1 MNITKKNM
9 TFTLAEESGG
19 YSFNGDFVLDAA
31 GLAEFRG
38 SVTPKAGGRMGSV
51 YFNET
56 GDGGVSVSFCGSRED
71 FSEALAAL
79 GTLVKA
85 AKETIN
91 GTGAEEDKPHTAG
104 QPKAPKMFEKTG
116 AEEGQAGDNG
126 SEKDAGTVP
135 GEQEPT
141 GENTAGHED
150 AHAVPSGSGNEVGER
165 QVGNDGSGED
175 DNTVAGKQEEQEV

>member
-38 SVTPKAGGRMGSV
+38 SVTPKGGGRMGSI

-56 GDGGVSVSFCGSRED
+56 GGGGVSVSFSGSQED

-85 AKETIN
+85 AKEAVD
-91 GTGAEEDKPHTAG
+91 GTGAEDDKPHTAG
-104 QPKAPKMFEKTG
+104 QPE
-116 AEEGQAGDNG
+116 AENDGGQAGDNG
-126 SEKDAGTVP
+126 SEKDADTAP
-135 GEQEPT
+135 GEQEET
-141 GENTAGHED
+141 GENAAGHED
-150 AHAVPSGSGNEVGER
+150 AQAVPSGSGDE
-165 QVGNDGSGED
+165 
-175 DNTVAGKQEEQEV
+175 AGKEG

>member
-19 YSFNGDFVLDAA
+19 YSFDGDFVLDAA

-56 GDGGVSVSFCGSRED
+56 GDGGVSVSFSGSRED

-85 AKETIN
+85 AKEAVN
-91 GTGAEEDKPHTAG
+91 GTGAEDDKPYTAG
-104 QPKAPKMFEKTG
+104 QPE
-116 AEEGQAGDNG
+116 AENDGGQAGDNG
-126 SEKDAGTVP
+126 SEKDADTVP
-135 GEQEPT
+135 GERKPT
-141 GENTAGHED
+141 GENAAGHED
-150 AHAVPSGSGNEVGER
+150 AQAVPSGSESK
-165 QVGNDGSGED
+165 DG
-175 DNTVAGKQEEQEV
+175 KEE

>member
-56 GDGGVSVSFCGSRED
+56 GDGGVSVSFSGARED

-85 AKETIN
+85 AKEAIN
-91 GTGAEEDKPHTAG
+91 GTGAETDKPHTAG
-104 QPKAPKMFEKTG
+104 QPE
-116 AEEGQAGDNG
+116 AENDGGQ
-126 SEKDAGTVP
+126 
-135 GEQEPT
+135 
-141 GENTAGHED
+141 
-150 AHAVPSGSGNEVGER
+150 AVPSGSGNEVGER
-165 QVGNDGSGED
+165 QVRNDGSGED
-175 DNTVAGKQEEQEV
+175 DNTVTGKQEEQEV

>member
-19 YSFNGDFVLDAA
+19 YSFNGDFVLGAS
-31 GLAEFRG
+31 GFAEFRG
-38 SVTPKAGGRMGSV
+38 SVTPKAGGRMGSI

-56 GDGGVSVSFCGSRED
+56 GDGEVSVSFSGSRED
-71 FSEALAAL
+71 FSGALAAL
-79 GTLVKA
+79 GTLVGA

-91 GTGAEEDKPHTAG
+91 GTGAETDKSKTAG
-104 QPKAPKMFEKTG
+104 QPE
-116 AEEGQAGDNG
+116 AENDVRQAGDNG

-141 GENTAGHED
+141 GENAAGHED
-150 AHAVPSGSGNEVGER
+150 AQDVPSGSVDE
-165 QVGNDGSGED
+165 
-175 DNTVAGKQEEQEV
+175 AGKEG

>member
-19 YSFNGDFVLDAA
+19 YSFDGDFVLDAA

-38 SVTPKAGGRMGSV
+38 SVTPKAGGRMGSI

-56 GDGGVSVSFCGSRED
+56 GSGEVSVSFSGSRED

-91 GTGAEEDKPHTAG
+91 GTGTEADKPHTAG
-104 QPKAPKMFEKTG
+104 QPEAG
-116 AEEGQAGDNG
+116 NDGGGQAGDNS
-126 SEKDAGTVP
+126 SEK
-135 GEQEPT
+135 
-141 GENTAGHED
+141 
-150 AHAVPSGSGNEVGER
+150 
-165 QVGNDGSGED
+165 D

>member
-19 YSFNGDFVLDAA
+19 YSFDGDFVLDAA

-38 SVTPKAGGRMGSV
+38 SVTPKAGGRMGSI

-56 GDGGVSVSFCGSRED
+56 GSGEVSVSFSGSRED

-79 GTLVKA
+79 GTLVGA
-85 AKETIN
+85 AKEAVD
-91 GTGAEEDKPHTAG
+91 GTGAEDDKPHTAG
-104 QPKAPKMFEKTG
+104 QPE
-116 AEEGQAGDNG
+116 AENNGGQAGDN
-126 SEKDAGTVP
+126 SLEKDADTVP

-141 GENTAGHED
+141 GENAAGHED
-150 AHAVPSGSGNEVGER
+150 AQAVPSGSESK
-165 QVGNDGSGED
+165 DG
-175 DNTVAGKQEEQEV
+175 KEE

>member
-56 GDGGVSVSFCGSRED
+56 GSGEVSVSFSGSRED

-79 GTLVKA
+79 GTLVGA
-85 AKETIN
+85 AKEAIN
-91 GTGAEEDKPHTAG
+91 GTGAETDKPHTAG
-104 QPKAPKMFEKTG
+104 QPE
-116 AEEGQAGDNG
+116 AENDGGQ
-126 SEKDAGTVP
+126 
-135 GEQEPT
+135 
-141 GENTAGHED
+141 
-150 AHAVPSGSGNEVGER
+150 AVPSGSGNEVGER

-175 DNTVAGKQEEQEV
+175 DNTVTGKQARLIEF

>member
-19 YSFNGDFVLDAA
+19 YSFDGDFVLDAA

-38 SVTPKAGGRMGSV
+38 SVTPKAGGRMGSI

-56 GDGGVSVSFCGSRED
+56 GSGEVSVSFSGSRED

-91 GTGAEEDKPHTAG
+91 GTGTEADKPHTAG
-104 QPKAPKMFEKTG
+104 QPE
-116 AEEGQAGDNG
+116 AENDGGQ
-126 SEKDAGTVP
+126 
-135 GEQEPT
+135 
-141 GENTAGHED
+141 
-150 AHAVPSGSGNEVGER
+150 AVPSGSGNEVGGR

-175 DNTVAGKQEEQEV
+175 DNTVTGKQEEQEV

>member
-38 SVTPKAGGRMGSV
+38 SVTPKAGGRMGSI

-56 GDGGVSVSFCGSRED
+56 GGGEVSVSFSGSRED
-71 FSEALAAL
+71 SSEALAAL

-91 GTGAEEDKPHTAG
+91 GAGAETDKPHTAG
-104 QPKAPKMFEKTG
+104 QPEAENEGGGGKPGTTVRKKMLPQSPESRSQPVRMLRGMKTRRPCRR
-116 AEEGQAGDNG
+116 E
-126 SEKDAGTVP
+126 AGTKP
-135 GEQEPT
+135 
-141 GENTAGHED
+141 
-150 AHAVPSGSGNEVGER
+150 ER
-165 QVGNDGSGED
+165 RDSRCMM
-175 DNTVAGKQEEQEV
+175 

>member
-19 YSFNGDFVLDAA
+19 YSFDGDFVLDAA

-56 GDGGVSVSFCGSRED
+56 GDGGVSVSFSGSRED

-85 AKETIN
+85 AKEAVN
-91 GTGAEEDKPHTAG
+91 GTRTETDNPHTAG
-104 QPKAPKMFEKTG
+104 QPE
-116 AEEGQAGDNG
+116 AENDGDNG
-126 SEKDAGTVP
+126 SGKDADTVP
-135 GEQEPT
+135 GEREPT
-141 GENTAGHED
+141 GENAAGHED
-150 AHAVPSGSGNEVGER
+150 AQAVPSGSGDE
-165 QVGNDGSGED
+165 
-175 DNTVAGKQEEQEV
+175 AGKEG

>member
-38 SVTPKAGGRMGSV
+38 SVTPKAGGRMGSI

-56 GDGGVSVSFCGSRED
+56 GGGEVSVSFSGSRED

-79 GTLVKA
+79 GTLVGA
-85 AKETIN
+85 AKEAVN
-91 GTGAEEDKPHTAG
+91 GTGAETDKPHTAG
-104 QPKAPKMFEKTG
+104 QPE
-116 AEEGQAGDNG
+116 AENDGGNG

-135 GEQEPT
+135 GEREPT
-141 GENTAGHED
+141 GENAAGHED
-150 AHAVPSGSGNEVGER
+150 AQAVPSRSGDE
-165 QVGNDGSGED
+165 
-175 DNTVAGKQEEQEV
+175 AGKEG

>member
-19 YSFNGDFVLDAA
+19 YSFDGDFVLDAA

-38 SVTPKAGGRMGSV
+38 SVTPKAGGRMGSI

-56 GDGGVSVSFCGSRED
+56 GGGEVSVSFSGSRED
-71 FSEALAAL
+71 SSEALAAL

-91 GTGAEEDKPHTAG
+91 GAGAETDKPHTAG
-104 QPKAPKMFEKTG
+104 QPE
-116 AEEGQAGDNG
+116 AENDMGQAGDSG
-126 SEKDAGTVP
+126 SGKDADTVP
-135 GEQEPT
+135 GEREPT
-141 GENTAGHED
+141 GENAAGHED
-150 AHAVPSGSGNEVGER
+150 AQAVPSGSGDE
-165 QVGNDGSGED
+165 
-175 DNTVAGKQEEQEV
+175 AGKEG

>member
-38 SVTPKAGGRMGSV
+38 SVTPKAGGRMGSI

-56 GDGGVSVSFCGSRED
+56 GSGEVSVSFSGSRED

-79 GTLVKA
+79 GTLVGA
-85 AKETIN
+85 AKEAIN
-91 GTGAEEDKPHTAG
+91 GTGAETE
-104 QPKAPKMFEKTG
+104 QPRAPKMFEKTG
-116 AEEGQAGDNG
+116 ADEGQAGDNG
-126 SEKDAGTVP
+126 SEKDAATVP
-135 GEQEPT
+135 GEQEAT
-141 GENTAGHED
+141 GENAAGHED
-150 AHAVPSGSGNEVGER
+150 AQDVPR
-165 QVGNDGSGED
+165 
-175 DNTVAGKQEEQEV
+175 

>member
-56 GDGGVSVSFCGSRED
+56 GSGEVSVSFSGSRED

-79 GTLVKA
+79 GTLVGA
-85 AKETIN
+85 AKEAIN
-91 GTGAEEDKPHTAG
+91 GTGAETDKPHTAG
-104 QPKAPKMFEKTG
+104 QPE
-116 AEEGQAGDNG
+116 AENDGGQ
-126 SEKDAGTVP
+126 
-135 GEQEPT
+135 
-141 GENTAGHED
+141 
-150 AHAVPSGSGNEVGER
+150 AVPSGSGNEVGER

-175 DNTVAGKQEEQEV
+175 DNTVTGKQEEQEV

>member
-1 MNITKKNM
+1 MRRNP
-9 TFTLAEESGG
+9 GG

-38 SVTPKAGGRMGSV
+38 SVTPKAGGRMGSI

-56 GDGGVSVSFCGSRED
+56 GSGEVSVSFSGSRED

-91 GTGAEEDKPHTAG
+91 GTGTEADKPHTAG
-104 QPKAPKMFEKTG
+104 QPEAG
-116 AEEGQAGDNG
+116 NDGGQAGDNS
-126 SEKDAGTVP
+126 SEK
-135 GEQEPT
+135 
-141 GENTAGHED
+141 
-150 AHAVPSGSGNEVGER
+150 
-165 QVGNDGSGED
+165 D

>member
-19 YSFNGDFVLDAA
+19 YSFNGDFVLGAS

-56 GDGGVSVSFCGSRED
+56 GSGEVSVSFSGARED

-79 GTLVKA
+79 GTLVGA
-85 AKETIN
+85 AKEAIN
-91 GTGAEEDKPHTAG
+91 GTGAETDKPHTAG
-104 QPKAPKMFEKTG
+104 QPE
-116 AEEGQAGDNG
+116 AENDGGQ
-126 SEKDAGTVP
+126 
-135 GEQEPT
+135 
-141 GENTAGHED
+141 
-150 AHAVPSGSGNEVGER
+150 AVPSGSGDEDGER
-165 QVGNDGSGED
+165 QVGNDGSGD
-175 DNTVAGKQEEQEV
+175 ADSTLTGKQARLIEF

>member
-56 GDGGVSVSFCGSRED
+56 GDGEVSVSFSGLRED
-71 FSEALAAL
+71 FSGALAAL
-79 GTLVKA
+79 GTLVGA

-91 GTGAEEDKPHTAG
+91 GTGTETDKSKTAG
-104 QPKAPKMFEKTG
+104 QPE
-116 AEEGQAGDNG
+116 AENDGGQAGDNG
-126 SEKDAGTVP
+126 SEKDADTVP

-141 GENTAGHED
+141 GENAAGHED
-150 AHAVPSGSGNEVGER
+150 VQAVPSGSGDE
-165 QVGNDGSGED
+165 
-175 DNTVAGKQEEQEV
+175 AGKEG

>member
-1 MNITKKNM
+1 MIFLTINKVDMNITKKNM

-38 SVTPKAGGRMGSV
+38 SVTPKAGGRMGSI

-56 GDGGVSVSFCGSRED
+56 GGGEVSVSFSGSRED

-91 GTGAEEDKPHTAG
+91 GTGAETDKPHTAG
-104 QPKAPKMFEKTG
+104 QPE
-116 AEEGQAGDNG
+116 AENDGGQAGDNG
-126 SEKDAGTVP
+126 SEKDAATVP

-141 GENTAGHED
+141 GENAAGHED
-150 AHAVPSGSGNEVGER
+150 AQAVPSGSGDE
-165 QVGNDGSGED
+165 
-175 DNTVAGKQEEQEV
+175 AGKEG

>member
-38 SVTPKAGGRMGSV
+38 SVTPKAGGRMGSI

-56 GDGGVSVSFCGSRED
+56 GGGEVSVSFSGSRED

-79 GTLVKA
+79 GTLVGA
-85 AKETIN
+85 AKEAIN
-91 GTGAEEDKPHTAG
+91 GTGAETDKPHTAG
-104 QPKAPKMFEKTG
+104 QPE
-116 AEEGQAGDNG
+116 AENDGGQ
-126 SEKDAGTVP
+126 
-135 GEQEPT
+135 
-141 GENTAGHED
+141 
-150 AHAVPSGSGNEVGER
+150 AVPSGSGNEVGER

-175 DNTVAGKQEEQEV
+175 DNTVTGKQEEQEV

>member
-19 YSFNGDFVLDAA
+19 YSFDGDFVLDAA

-56 GDGGVSVSFCGSRED
+56 GSGEVSVSFSGSREN

-79 GTLVKA
+79 GTLVGA

-91 GTGAEEDKPHTAG
+91 GTGAETDKPHTAG
-104 QPKAPKMFEKTG
+104 QPEAG
-116 AEEGQAGDNG
+116 NDGGQAGDN
-126 SEKDAGTVP
+126 SLEKDAGTVP

-141 GENTAGHED
+141 GENAAGHED
-150 AHAVPSGSGNEVGER
+150 AQAVPSGSESK
-165 QVGNDGSGED
+165 DGKEG
-175 DNTVAGKQEEQEV
+175 

>member
-56 GDGGVSVSFCGSRED
+56 GDGGVSVSFSGSRED

-79 GTLVKA
+79 GTLVGA
-85 AKETIN
+85 AKEAIN
-91 GTGAEEDKPHTAG
+91 GTGAETDKPHTAG
-104 QPKAPKMFEKTG
+104 QPE
-116 AEEGQAGDNG
+116 AENDGGQ
-126 SEKDAGTVP
+126 
-135 GEQEPT
+135 
-141 GENTAGHED
+141 
-150 AHAVPSGSGNEVGER
+150 AVPSGSGNEVGER

-175 DNTVAGKQEEQEV
+175 DNTVTGKQEEQEV

>member
-56 GDGGVSVSFCGSRED
+56 GDGGVSVSFSGSRED

-85 AKETIN
+85 AKEAIN
-91 GTGAEEDKPHTAG
+91 GTGAETDKPHTAG
-104 QPKAPKMFEKTG
+104 QPE
-116 AEEGQAGDNG
+116 AENDGGQAGDSG
-126 SEKDAGTVP
+126 SGKDADTVP
-135 GEQEPT
+135 GEREPT
-141 GENTAGHED
+141 GENAAGHED
-150 AHAVPSGSGNEVGER
+150 AQAVPSGSGDE
-165 QVGNDGSGED
+165 
-175 DNTVAGKQEEQEV
+175 AGKEG